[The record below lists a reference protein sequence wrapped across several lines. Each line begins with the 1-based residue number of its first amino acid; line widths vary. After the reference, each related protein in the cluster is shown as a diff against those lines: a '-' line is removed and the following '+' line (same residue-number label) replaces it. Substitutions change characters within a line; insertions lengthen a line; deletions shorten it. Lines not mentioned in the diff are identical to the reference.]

1 VSYQKLLFVFNEL
14 TTPPDKV
21 MTKKNLFQQLKA
33 TKFFQAQLGGSQFTG
48 LQIGVQH
55 T

>member
-14 TTPPDKV
+14 KTRPEKA

-33 TKFFQAQLGGSQFTG
+33 TKFFQA
-48 LQIGVQH
+48 
-55 T
+55 